1 MKNPVPNIKEDD
13 SFLGKFKKF
22 KPIEN
27 LHGSA
32 HFAEF
37 TDLAEMSLL
46 GNDGCYVGGF
56 KHEGNV
62 HYLQHNG
69 PEHML
74 TVAPTRSGKG
84 VGIVLPTLLSWQESV
99 VCLDIK
105 GENWA
110 LTSGWRKKE
119 AGNICLKFEPTALR
133 GSVKFN
139 PLAEIPIGTE
149 FEVSEA
155 QNIAAMVVDPD
166 GEGLKDHWSRSSFS
180 LLSGVILHCLYEEK
194 TSGRTA
200 SMSDLVAFLSNP
212 ERPILE
218 TLEYMKAFDHLGSMP
233 HHFIAQTAQEMLN
246 KDPKELSS
254 VVSTAM
260 SFLSLYRDPIVA
272 RNTSESEFKIS
283 DLMHHDQPVSL
294 YLVIQPRHRLR
305 LKPLIRLLLTQ
316 IINGLTNEM
325 QFEDGKS
332 KRSYKHR
339 LLLKLDEF
347 ASLGRIPIVEE
358 TIAYMAGYGIKASL
372 IVQDF
377 AQLYKSYGD
386 DESISSNCHIQIAYA
401 PNKYSTAE
409 ALSKKLGKTTITR
422 KSRTAQR
429 GAGVFS
435 PSHYSE
441 KWEEIE
447 RPLMTPDECSRLPG
461 PKKDRDGLVTE
472 AGDMLI
478 FVAGFPAIYGK
489 QILYFKDEVFS
500 ARSKLSAPFISDIIK
515 AALPA
520 PAGPWEAINDEH
532 GQKTH
537 EEFKDEEDSD
547 DNASESEYFAVEVE
561 SSSDL
566 SSFIP

>member
-1 MKNPVPNIKEDD
+1 MKNNVPNIKEDD
-13 SFLGKFKKF
+13 SFFGQFKKF

-32 HFAEF
+32 HFAQY
-37 TDLAEMSLL
+37 TDLVDMSLL

-56 KHEGNV
+56 KHGGDIL
-62 HYLQHNG
+62 YLQHNG
-69 PEHML
+69 PEHLL

-84 VGIVLPTLLSWQESV
+84 VGIVLPTLLSWRESV

-119 AGNICLKFEPTALR
+119 AGNICLKFEPTAIR

-139 PLAEIPIGTE
+139 PLAEIPLETE

-155 QNIAAMVVDPD
+155 QNIAAMLVDPE
-166 GEGLKDHWSRSSFS
+166 GEGLKDHWTRSSFS
-180 LLSGVILHCLYEEK
+180 LLSGVILHCLYEQK
-194 TSGRTA
+194 INGRTA
-200 SMSDLVAFLSNP
+200 TMADLVTFMSNP
-212 ERPILE
+212 ESPILE
-218 TLEYMKAFDHLGSMP
+218 ALEYMKTFDHLGTMP
-233 HHFIAQTAQEMLN
+233 HPFVAQTAQEMLN

-283 DLMHHDQPVSL
+283 DLMNHDKPVSL
-294 YLVIQPRHRLR
+294 FLVIQPRHRLR

-325 QFEDGKS
+325 EFEDGKS

-358 TIAYMAGYGIKASL
+358 TIAYMAGYGIKASF
-372 IVQDF
+372 IVQDL
-377 AQLYKSYGD
+377 AQLYKYYGE
-386 DESISSNCHIQIAYA
+386 DECISSNCHIQIAYA

-409 ALSKKLGKTTITR
+409 ELSKKLGKTTITR

-429 GAGVFS
+429 GQGVLS

-461 PKKDRDGLVTE
+461 PKKDKEGLVTE

-489 QILYFKDEVFS
+489 QILYFKDPVFS
-500 ARSKLSAPFISDIIK
+500 ARSKISAPLISDIVRE
-515 AALPA
+515 APPQAVASVPEAL
-520 PAGPWEAINDEH
+520 
-532 GQKTH
+532 
-537 EEFKDEEDSD
+537 
-547 DNASESEYFAVEVE
+547 
-561 SSSDL
+561 SSDSNPVVNEEEEYEEGAEESTETL
-566 SSFIP
+566 ADYNDDSNLGSFAP